1 MASNMQSGG
10 ANRGNWLRVAIWAFA
25 GSLFLLPLVA
35 MQFTSEVN
43 WDGFDFLVWGAMLLA
58 ACGTYEL
65 FSRISPNRAYRLGVG
80 AAIVTGFLVFWA
92 NAAVGMV
99 GDEDNV
105 YNLLFLGAI
114 LAGAILALVAWFRPR
129 GMARALYVTAGVHG
143 ATALYALATSTDL
156 RGSALSLVFVLP
168 YLASAGLF
176 NLSAKQLEAG
186 AAASAP

>member
-10 ANRGNWLRVAIWAFA
+10 ANRGNWLRVVIWAFA

-43 WDGFDFLVWGAMLLA
+43 WDGFDFLVWGVMLLV

-65 FSRISPNRAYRLGVG
+65 VSRISPNRSYRLGVG

-129 GMARALYVTAGVHG
+129 GMARALYVTAAIHG
-143 ATALYALATSTDL
+143 GTALFALATSTNFANGVT
-156 RGSALSLVFVLP
+156 RLS
-168 YLASAGLF
+168 YIR
-176 NLSAKQLEAG
+176 
-186 AAASAP
+186 